1 MTANELAQT
10 PVLIAGTEAQKK
22 KYLGR
27 CVERP
32 IVVSYA
38 VTEPGAGSDVSGL
51 KTRAGVWRE
60 NVLHD
65 VFC

>member
-10 PVLIAGTEAQKK
+10 PVMIAGTDEQKK

-27 CVERP
+27 CIEAP

-51 KTRAGVWRE
+51 KTRAGACDSFI
-60 NVLHD
+60 LIL
-65 VFC
+65 